1 MVDIELEQTVFR
13 IEHGL
18 RGEGSWGQWGR
29 GGAEERVEAWH
40 EELNMAWRVGWRSW
54 I

>member
-18 RGEGSWGQWGR
+18 RGEGSRANGAQVERRRGQKHG
-29 GGAEERVEAWH
+29 
-40 EELNMAWRVGWRSW
+40 MKS
-54 I
+54 